1 MTFLRVWWQRRREK
15 QQQMTRLDALK
26 WILEHGE
33 SWK

>member
-1 MTFLRVWWQRRREK
+1 MTFLTIWWQRRREK
-15 QQQMTRLDALK
+15 QQMTRLEALK